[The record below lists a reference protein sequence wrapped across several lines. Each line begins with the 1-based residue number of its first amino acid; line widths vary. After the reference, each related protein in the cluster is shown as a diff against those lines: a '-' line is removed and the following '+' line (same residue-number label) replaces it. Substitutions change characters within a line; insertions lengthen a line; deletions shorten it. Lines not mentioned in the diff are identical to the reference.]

1 MTYQEAVKY
10 LDTYTEKYR
19 HTDIHRMQALMRELG
34 DPQKGMHFVHVAGTN
49 GKGSCSAM
57 TESILR
63 TAGYRTG
70 LFTSP
75 HLIDFRERMRVN
87 GQMISE
93 EELAEVLSEVDAANR
108 RLEERVNWF
117 EIVTAVAL
125 VWFYRQNCDVVVLEV
140 GVGGEFDGTNVIDVP
155 DCAVLMNIGLDHTEQ
170 LGDTLEKIALTK
182 SGIIKEGGDVVI
194 YRGRAS
200 VENIFEKRC
209 REENATLV
217 KADFDSI
224 VPIAETLYGQKF
236 DACGFRCLEIP
247 LLGAHQRK
255 NTAVVLAVIDVLR
268 RKGYCITEENIRE
281 GLRNVEWPVRFQI
294 MQEHPL
300 FILDGGHNPQCIE
313 AVRDSLKALLPEGI
327 RLVILTGILKGK
339 DAQGMVEI
347 LSDLTKDFVLT
358 SPDSYRARSAEE
370 LLELADRCGCHA
382 VVCPDSGEA
391 VRTAIELAGPDGAV
405 CCIGSL
411 YLAGEV
417 LDLFRRKS
425 SLSETERI

>member
-1 MTYQEAVKY
+1 
-10 LDTYTEKYR
+10 
-19 HTDIHRMQALMRELG
+19 
-34 DPQKGMHFVHVAGTN
+34 
-49 GKGSCSAM
+49 
-57 TESILR
+57 
-63 TAGYRTG
+63 
-70 LFTSP
+70 
-75 HLIDFRERMRVN
+75 
-87 GQMISE
+87 
-93 EELAEVLSEVDAANR
+93 
-108 RLEERVNWF
+108 
-117 EIVTAVAL
+117 
-125 VWFYRQNCDVVVLEV
+125 
-140 GVGGEFDGTNVIDVP
+140 
-155 DCAVLMNIGLDHTEQ
+155 
-170 LGDTLEKIALTK
+170 
-182 SGIIKEGGDVVI
+182 
-194 YRGRAS
+194 
-200 VENIFEKRC
+200 
-209 REENATLV
+209 
-217 KADFDSI
+217 
-224 VPIAETLYGQKF
+224 
-236 DACGFRCLEIP
+236 
-247 LLGAHQRK
+247 
-255 NTAVVLAVIDVLR
+255 VIDVLR

-358 SPDSYRARSAEE
+358 SPDSYRARPAEE

-425 SLSETERI
+425 SLSEAERI